1 MDRATQ
7 NLANFA
13 KTLGRR
19 RGRAGGRRAD
29 RSRVGNNSRC
39 SSQSCIVDA
48 ATSQLQ
54 IRPMAANIK
63 HNLTKCRKRS

>member
-1 MDRATQ
+1 MDLATQ
-7 NLANFA
+7 YLANLA
-13 KTLGRR
+13 KILGRR

-48 ATSQLQ
+48 ASSQLQ
-54 IRPMAANIK
+54 IRLMAANIK
-63 HNLTKCRKRS
+63 HNLMNYRKRS